1 MLHPS
6 SCPSRQLDT
15 IDIPQT
21 LPRYTFSLHQFR
33 QLGAKTFGSASPPC
47 MTACSSKAS
56 SRLIASIVSSLCG
69 IAIVSTPPF
78 LLHQCCPSSL
88 PTVSHRPYHKGLS
101 FAISNL
107 FHYSLALSQNSS
119 RNALI
124 AHRKSEQDFTP
135 LATITSATP
144 HDVSIIDIRNA
155 SNQ

>member
-88 PTVSHRPYHKGLS
+88 PTVSPRPHHKGPS
-101 FAISNL
+101 QFPTFSITV
-107 FHYSLALSQNSS
+107 YVLSQNSS

-135 LATITSATP
+135 LATTISATP
-144 HDVSIIDIRNA
+144 QDVSIIDIRNA